1 MKTFKMISAVGIFV
15 SALLMLPSSGVG
27 PSSKWMPSA
36 WADSGHVHSTP
47 SDDIFSGSQQDAIEK
62 IVRNYLLK
70 HPELMME
77 MQDAL
82 QIKLRQAQT
91 EKFRA
96 FLTEN
101 HETIFRNSE
110 DPVAGDP
117 NGDIT
122 IVEFFDYNCS
132 YCKKGMSDV
141 QKLIETDKRVRVVF
155 KELPVLSKGS
165 EEASKVALAA
175 RRQGKYWDFHQAMFA
190 HKGIANE
197 ASALAIAERIGLDMQ
212 RLKQDMASDM
222 IADEIRVSK
231 LLSDKLN
238 VVGTPHFLVGDKSL
252 AGASNDLHGQLETLV
267 ADLRKSGCTRC

>member
-1 MKTFKMISAVGIFV
+1 MITLKKISVIGISV
-15 SALLMLPSSGVG
+15 SALMLPLSGVG
-27 PSSKWMPSA
+27 PSSEWMPAA
-36 WADSGHVHSTP
+36 WANAEHSHNVP
-47 SDDIFSGSQQDAIEK
+47 GDDVFSGSQQDAIEK
-62 IVRNYLLK
+62 VVRNYLLK
-70 HPELMME
+70 HPEVMME

-91 EKFRA
+91 DKYKA

-101 HETIFRNSE
+101 HETIFRNPE

-117 NGDIT
+117 DGDIT

-141 QKLIETDKRVRVVF
+141 QKLVETDKRVRVVF

-190 HKGIANE
+190 HKGVANE
-197 ASALAIAERIGLDMQ
+197 TSALAVAERLGLDMS
-212 RLKQDMASDM
+212 RLKQDMVSDV

-231 LLSDKLN
+231 QLSDKLN
-238 VVGTPHFLVGDKSL
+238 VVGTPHFLIGDKSL
-252 AGASNDLHGQLETLV
+252 AGASENLHGQLEALV
-267 ADLRKSGCTRC
+267 ADLRKSGCARC